1 MPAPAPT
8 GLYHIYDGADGLLYI
23 GVSKHFGVRWQ
34 QHAQKQPWWNERRR
48 MTVDFYDDREEALDA
63 EALAIFTEQPKYNVM
78 HRKQAQRLKKLQGP
92 GVPKA
97 SRNGGGKVAAAKAG
111 ARDSRGRPIEDLAY
125 LDSPE
130 YLEFFRELEENARA
144 KEQRRL
150 AGTWSDCERR
160 EWAHGRAINAA
171 IEHGI
176 DLDSPE
182 FYELLAQARSVVISS
197 R

>member
-1 MPAPAPT
+1 
-8 GLYHIYDGADGLLYI
+8 
-23 GVSKHFGVRWQ
+23 
-34 QHAQKQPWWNERRR
+34 

-92 GVPKA
+92 GVSRA
-97 SRNGGGKVAAAKAG
+97 SRNRDGRVAIAKTG
-111 ARDSRGRPIEDLAY
+111 SQDPRGRPVEDLAY

-130 YLEFFRELEENARA
+130 YLEFFRELEENARV

-160 EWAHGRAINAA
+160 EWAHRRAINDA
-171 IEHGI
+171 IERGI

-182 FYELLAQARSVVISS
+182 FDELFAQVTSTVISS